1 MDLPLQQLLEDL
13 EGLSVEVGNWMADQA
28 VSDAEIEQKG
38 FNNLVSFV
46 DKGAEERFVSAL
58 SKLLPQ
64 AGFIAEEG
72 TGKRSAD
79 GLNWII
85 DPLDGTT
92 NYLHRFPIWCTSVAL
107 HHPQDGLLLGVI
119 YDPNRNEVFSAA
131 KGQGSKLNGKPMQVS
146 ACTELKQ
153 ALIGTGFPYDDFGR
167 SQEYLGLLDF
177 MTRNTR
183 GVRRPGSAAI
193 DLAYVAAGR
202 LDAFYEYALNPWD
215 VAAGILLIQEAGG
228 SCSGFPGNNDPLFGP
243 DLMASNNLL
252 HDAMSAAIGK
262 HFSTRS
268 MGL

>member
-1 MDLPLQQLLEDL
+1 MDLPLLRLLEDL
-13 EGLSVEVGNWMADQA
+13 EGISAEIGHWMAAQA
-28 VSDAEIEQKG
+28 VSETEIEQKG

-72 TGKRSAD
+72 TGKRSAH

-92 NYLHRFPIWCTSVAL
+92 NYLHRFPVWCTSVAL
-107 HHPQDGLLLGVI
+107 HHPQEGLLLGVVF
-119 YDPNRNEVFSAA
+119 DPNRNEIFSAA
-131 KGQGSKLNGKPMQVS
+131 KAHGSKLNGATIQVS
-146 ACTELKQ
+146 PCKDLKG
-153 ALIGTGFPYDDFGR
+153 ALIGTGFPYDDFGLAE
-167 SQEYLGLLDF
+167 EYLQLLDF

-228 SCSGFPGNNDPLFGP
+228 NCSGFPGNDDPLFGP
-243 DLMASNNLL
+243 NLLASNGLL
-252 HDAMSAAIGK
+252 HPAMTTVIGN
-262 HFSTRS
+262 HFPS
-268 MGL
+268 